1 MEFARLVIGEETLL
15 DTSGDPAISDEGD
28 HRIPSSSTFN
38 LMTMPMCPTSVFEV
52 AIDAYF
58 ERFDWFVMLM
68 HRPSFKSRTKS
79 ILGRTTWEER
89 ELGDVVL
96 VLIVSVLGI
105 QCAKDDVSWPGHQIL
120 DSHQFSPTSVIQ
132 SMLREVG
139 VHFYDVLSNSQIQSY
154 QILMLLTIYHT
165 YFGSFQFAWNISG
178 IPARAAYGL
187 GLHRE
192 KLDDTDAVTR
202 QVGIRC
208 WNHAIVGE
216 LFASMI
222 YGRSSTLDPSRTH
235 FREVE
240 QLRDE
245 PNIPEDTSN
254 LPVMAKNRGISIL
267 TFHTLKYRLYS
278 VIWETSQAFDS
289 LHLGHSISVQNFK
302 ALTRAV
308 RTADSSLQ
316 RYRDTLPAVFDFAQW
331 GAQEPWEVLNYHD
344 TMCTMEELD
353 VRKKLALQ
361 GIILQ
366 VLHDSAI
373 IFVHRPLLECR
384 VSSPHPSFASKPGE
398 VPDSLRVSMEAA
410 LRISRT
416 QIGQFNHHL
425 ALSFLLLQMFAAG
438 VILCVPPLCLP
449 YSKMAN
455 ESKAGVLRIIS
466 ASRALKSTN
475 NVARHTDHLLT
486 NLYQKIMQR
495 EMDITLDSQ
504 NQPVVR
510 SAQKEADNG
519 PERRFPNPT
528 ALNRQQYRDLPTMQP
543 SRNSEQ
549 LCSPL
554 DPMNDDLEGDFT
566 NSMETGSIH
575 QDFGS
580 SDDLGMSFLQFGS
593 FRQDNAPDASLNQ
606 DLDEAFG
613 AFQQST

>member
-1 MEFARLVIGEETLL
+1 MHRERLAGKLATPLRETDLQQSPETGSPQTSRDQQDLSLYEDGVAKAPMLPSSNATVRQRVGDSSSMEFARMVIGEETLL
-15 DTSGDPAISDEGD
+15 DPGGDPAISDEGD
-28 HRIPSSSTFN
+28 HQIPSSSSTFN
-38 LMTMPMCPTSVFEV
+38 LMTIPMYPTSVFEV

-120 DSHQFSPTSVIQ
+120 DSYSFSPTSVIQ
-132 SMLREVG
+132 SMLREVS
-139 VHFYDVLSNSQIQSY
+139 VHFYDILSNSQIQSY

-192 KLDDTDAVTR
+192 KLEDTDEVVR

-222 YGRSSTLDPSRTH
+222 YGRSSTLDPTRTH
-235 FREVE
+235 FRELE

-245 PNIPEDTSN
+245 PDLPEETSN
-254 LPVMAKNRGISIL
+254 LPIIADNNGISIL
-267 TFHTLKYRLYS
+267 TFHTLKYKLYS
-278 VIWETSQAFDS
+278 VIWEISQTFDS
-289 LHLGHSISVQNFK
+289 LRLGHSISVQNFN
-302 ALTRAV
+302 ALIHAV
-308 RTADSSLQ
+308 KIADSSLQ

-331 GAQEPWEVLNYHD
+331 GAQEPWEVLHYHD
-344 TMCTMEELD
+344 TMCTLEELD

-384 VSSPHPSFASKPGE
+384 VSSPRPSLAVKPGD
-398 VPDSLRVSMEAA
+398 VPDS
-410 LRISRT
+410 
-416 QIGQFNHHL
+416 
-425 ALSFLLLQMFAAG
+425 
-438 VILCVPPLCLP
+438 
-449 YSKMAN
+449 
-455 ESKAGVLRIIS
+455 
-466 ASRALKSTN
+466 
-475 NVARHTDHLLT
+475 
-486 NLYQKIMQR
+486 
-495 EMDITLDSQ
+495 
-504 NQPVVR
+504 
-510 SAQKEADNG
+510 
-519 PERRFPNPT
+519 
-528 ALNRQQYRDLPTMQP
+528 
-543 SRNSEQ
+543 
-549 LCSPL
+549 
-554 DPMNDDLEGDFT
+554 
-566 NSMETGSIH
+566 
-575 QDFGS
+575 
-580 SDDLGMSFLQFGS
+580 
-593 FRQDNAPDASLNQ
+593 
-606 DLDEAFG
+606 
-613 AFQQST
+613 